1 MNVLSLI
8 IFILSNYIMVFQ
20 YQNPFSQTKIDTI
33 KICQKITIKRFI
45 YIHIDDRVWSIIGLI
60 HILIFISNH
69 KFLEGWDVELFLP
82 NTFTHFTQEYSHRHS
97 IHYDFHKSGRRST
110 QIDHHKKFKSKIIHS
125 TQFALHRCTSVI
137 QNKYF
142 NLSSV

>member
-1 MNVLSLI
+1 MNVFLLI
-8 IFILSNYIMVFQ
+8 IFLYWNNMMDFQ

-69 KFLEGWDVELFLP
+69 EFLEGWDVELFILCAY
-82 NTFTHFTQEYSHRHS
+82 HFTQEYSHRHS
-97 IHYDFHKSGRRST
+97 IHYNFHKSGRRST